1 MRAKKGVSKVRSF
14 DGVVTKGFGCASA
27 NLKSVMHLIEERM
40 GLSGLVEG
48 TLNVKIA
55 EEYIVKADRVISRE
69 EYGFGEAIKLKRCV
83 IFGRKAIIMRPE
95 RHETIPGFGHGK
107 TCLELMGSVNFR
119 DALGLVYDSQVT
131 VEVEGDEKWW
141 ATAK

>member
-1 MRAKKGVSKVRSF
+1 VFV
-14 DGVVTKGFGCASA
+14 
-27 NLKSVMHLIEERM
+27 LKTQVFILQTAE
-40 GLSGLVEG
+40 LGLVEG

-55 EEYIVKADRVISRE
+55 EEYIVKADRVIFRE